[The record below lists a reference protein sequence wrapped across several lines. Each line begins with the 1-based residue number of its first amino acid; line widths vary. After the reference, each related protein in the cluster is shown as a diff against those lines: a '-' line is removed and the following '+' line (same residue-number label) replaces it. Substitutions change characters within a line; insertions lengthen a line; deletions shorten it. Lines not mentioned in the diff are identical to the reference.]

1 MPCAR
6 RRFDARSKQGTG
18 TLPKWRLPGLPLS
31 ERALVSAYLR
41 RELEGMW
48 QANARV
54 MSDDPAIEPHNPV
67 FLERLLFDRN
77 ARFAQ
82 RLAPLLRRGGVF
94 AAFGALHLYGERGA
108 PALLLRRGFRVTPL
122 E

>member
-1 MPCAR
+1 
-6 RRFDARSKQGTG
+6 
-18 TLPKWRLPGLPLS
+18 
-31 ERALVSAYLR
+31 
-41 RELEGMW
+41 MW
-48 QANARV
+48 QTNARV
-54 MSDDPAIEPHNPV
+54 MSDDPAIEPHNAV

-108 PALLLRRGFRVTPL
+108 PALLLRQGFRVTPL
-122 E
+122 D